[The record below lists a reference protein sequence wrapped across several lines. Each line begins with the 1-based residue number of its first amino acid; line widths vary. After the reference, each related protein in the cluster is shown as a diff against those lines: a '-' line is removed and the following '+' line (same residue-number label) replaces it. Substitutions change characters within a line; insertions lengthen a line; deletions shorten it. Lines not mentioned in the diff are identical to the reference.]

1 MCPQIRRIHFIGI
14 GGAGMSGIAQVFHTL
29 GYEVSGSDLKRSR
42 YTRMLEEG
50 GIPVAFGHDAG
61 NLDRPDA
68 VVVSSAIP
76 AHNPEMVAAGE
87 RGIPVYQRAQMLS
100 ELMAMKRGIA
110 VAGTHGKTT
119 TTSMIANSM
128 ELLGLEPSFVVGG
141 ELNDVGS
148 NARAGEGEWLVAEAD
163 ESDGSLLHLHPEIA
177 VITNVELDHHSH
189 YVSVDEVIEVF
200 KEFVSGLPE
209 DGALV
214 IWDTPLLR
222 EIAASTRARVITYGT
237 GESSDYRASDLESN
251 REGTS
256 FGLSCSGNAG
266 SAAQAG
272 ATASGNAGADCRV
285 SLQVRGLHNVMNSLA
300 AIAVLDLIGVSPA
313 DAGGALAKFSGAAR
327 RFQIKGE
334 AAGVTIVD
342 DYAHHPTEI
351 AATLEA
357 ARSGGWTRVIGAF
370 QPHLYSRTR
379 YLHDE
384 FGQAMGICDLAIV
397 TDIFGARE
405 EPEPGISGKLV
416 VDSALRWSPSAN
428 IAYIPRPRDIV
439 PLLLKDLRPGDLVL
453 TIGAGDIFKVGED
466 LLTALQRQESLV

>member
-1 MCPQIRRIHFIGI
+1 MGI

-29 GYEVSGSDLKRSR
+29 GYDVSGSDLKRSR
-42 YTRMLEEG
+42 YTRMLEEAG
-50 GIPVAFGHDAG
+50 VAVAIGHAAG

-68 VVVSSAIP
+68 VVVSTAIP
-76 AHNPEMVAAGE
+76 PHNPELVAAVQ
-87 RGIPVYQRAQMLS
+87 RGIPVFQRAQMLA
-100 ELMAMKRGIA
+100 ELMSMKRGIA

-119 TTSMIANSM
+119 TTSMIANTM
-128 ELLGLEPSFVVGG
+128 ELLDLKPSFVVGG

-148 NARAGEGEWLVAEAD
+148 NARAGEGDWLVAEAD
-163 ESDGSLLHLHPEIA
+163 ESDGSLLHLRPEIA

-189 YVSVDEVIEVF
+189 YASIDEVIEVF
-200 KEFVSGLPE
+200 RKFVSELPE

-214 IWDTPLLR
+214 IWDQPLLR
-222 EIAASTRARVITYGT
+222 EIAKSTRARVVTYGT
-237 GESSDYRASDLESN
+237 EESADYRATDLESN
-251 REGTS
+251 RAGTS
-256 FGLSCSGNAG
+256 FSLAWPGGGAASHSMAADDTAPGS
-266 SAAQAG
+266 SAADAEP
-272 ATASGNAGADCRV
+272 CRV
-285 SLQVRGLHNVMNSLA
+285 SLMVRGVHNVMNSLA
-300 AIAVLDLIGVSPA
+300 AIAVLDLIGTSPR
-313 DAGGALAKFSGAAR
+313 DAGAALASFSGAAR

-384 FGQAMGICDLAIV
+384 FGKALNNCDLAIV
-397 TDIFGARE
+397 TDIYGARE

-416 VDSALRWSPSAN
+416 IDSALKWSPNAN
-428 IAYIPRPRDIV
+428 VAYIPKTRDIV
-439 PLLLKDLRPGDLVL
+439 PLLLRELRPGDLLL

-466 LLTALQRQESLV
+466 LLAALQRQESLV

>member
-1 MCPQIRRIHFIGI
+1 
-14 GGAGMSGIAQVFHTL
+14 MSGIAQVFHTL

-42 YTRMLEEG
+42 YTRLLEET
-50 GIPVAFGHDAG
+50 GIAVSFGHDAG

-76 AHNPEMVAAGE
+76 AHNPEIVAAGE
-87 RGIPVYQRAQMLS
+87 RGIPVYQRAQMLA

-148 NARAGEGEWLVAEAD
+148 NARAGGGEWLVAEAD

-189 YVSVDEVIEVF
+189 YASVDEVIEVF
-200 KEFVSGLPE
+200 KKFVAGLPE

-222 EIAASTRARVITYGT
+222 EIAACTSARVLTYGT
-237 GESSDYRASDLESN
+237 EETADYRATGVESN

-256 FGLSCSGNAG
+256 FGLTCTGGAGLAGESFSDSAGRSCG
-266 SAAQAG
+266 
-272 ATASGNAGADCRV
+272 V
-285 SLQVRGLHNVMNSLA
+285 SLRVRGLHNVMNSLA
-300 AIAVLDLIGVSPA
+300 AIAVLDLIGVEPA
-313 DAGGALAKFSGAAR
+313 DAAGALAKFSGAAR

-357 ARSGGWTRVIGAF
+357 ARSGGWKRVIGAF

-384 FGQAMGICDLAIV
+384 FGQAMGGCDLAII

-416 VDSALRWSPSAN
+416 VDSALRWEPAAN
-428 IAYIPRPRDIV
+428 IAYIPKPRDIV
-439 PLLLKDLRPGDLVL
+439 PLLLRDLRPGDIVL

>member
-1 MCPQIRRIHFIGI
+1 
-14 GGAGMSGIAQVFHTL
+14 MSGIAQVFHTL
-29 GYEVSGSDLKRSR
+29 GYEVSGSDLKRGR
-42 YTRMLEEG
+42 YTRMLEESG
-50 GIPVAFGHDAG
+50 VEVAFGHNAA

-76 AHNPEMVAAGE
+76 EHNPELVASRE
-87 RGIPVYQRAQMLS
+87 RGIPVYQRAQMLA
-100 ELMAMKRGIA
+100 ELMSMKRGVA

-119 TTSMIANSM
+119 TTSMIANTM
-128 ELLGLEPSFVVGG
+128 ELLELMPSFVVGG

-148 NARAGEGEWLVAEAD
+148 NARAGAGEWLVAEAD
-163 ESDGSLLHLHPEIA
+163 ESDGSLLHLRPEIA

-189 YVSVDEVIEVF
+189 YASVDEVIEVF
-200 KEFVSGLPE
+200 KQFVSGLPE
-209 DGALV
+209 EGALV

-222 EIAASTRARVITYGT
+222 EIAESTRARVIAYGT
-237 GESSDYRASDLESN
+237 EAGSDYRATKVKSD

-256 FGLSCSGNAG
+256 FDLSWSGGG
-266 SAAQAG
+266 SSTG
-272 ATASGNAGADCRV
+272 KGGSCHI
-285 SLQVRGLHNVMNSLA
+285 SLMVRGLHNVLNSLA
-300 AIAVLDLIGVSPA
+300 AIAVLDLIGVEPTTA
-313 DAGGALAKFSGAAR
+313 APALARFSGAAR

-334 AAGVTIVD
+334 AGGITIVD

-351 AATLEA
+351 EATLEA

-384 FGQAMGICDLAIV
+384 FGHALNNCDLAIV

-428 IAYIPRPRDIV
+428 IAYIPKPKDVV
-439 PLLLKDLRPGDLVL
+439 PLLLRELRPGDLVL

-466 LLTALQRQESLV
+466 LLAALERQESLV